1 MESSQGGGAG
11 RWRTIREEG
20 LEGGEQRKE
29 GLEDREQREEGLKDG
44 EQSGR
49 RGWRVESCQGGGAA
63 GQRAEGRGGWRRG
76 AVREELRFVVIEASG
91 VRVHSES
98 EGGRNNNQKYTRVRR
113 KNQFSK
119 NRCFS
124 STELYL

>member
-1 MESSQGGGAG
+1 MESSQGGWAGGWRVEGGGAAGQRAEGRGAG
-11 RWRTIREEG
+11 GQSKDRE
-20 LEGGEQRKE
+20 E
-29 GLEDREQREEGLKDG
+29 GLEDREQREEGLEDG

-49 RGWRVESCQGGGAA
+49 RGC
-63 GQRAEGRGGWRRG
+63 RAESRGRTGWRRG
-76 AVREELRFVVIEASG
+76 PVREELRFVVIEASG
-91 VRVHSES
+91 VQVHGES

-113 KNQFSK
+113 KNRFSK